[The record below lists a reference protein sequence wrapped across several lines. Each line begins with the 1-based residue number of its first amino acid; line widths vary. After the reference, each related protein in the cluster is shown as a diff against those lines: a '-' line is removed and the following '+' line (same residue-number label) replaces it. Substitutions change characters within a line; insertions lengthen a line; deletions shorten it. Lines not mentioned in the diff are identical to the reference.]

1 MDFFKKEIEIL
12 KGVTME
18 YDLKKVEDKFYEFLE
33 KLFPDNPYERD
44 EIKLTEEL
52 LEQENALYIPF
63 GFISYF
69 LVIDEEKPILYVNI
83 ATRMG
88 INSIGFIDENGDE
101 GYDISDGDHKDI
113 MEKFANHSDVKKFK
127 DLKVPRKMKNRRK

>member
-1 MDFFKKEIEIL
+1 
-12 KGVTME
+12 ME

-33 KLFPDNPYERD
+33 KLFPGNPYERD

-52 LEQENALYIPF
+52 LEQEEALYIPF
-63 GFISYF
+63 GFLSYF
-69 LVIDEEKPILYVNI
+69 LVIEDEKPILYVHI
-83 ATRMG
+83 ATRMS

-113 MEKFANHSDVKKFK
+113 MEKFAKHSDVKKFK
-127 DLKVPRKMKNRRK
+127 DLKIPIKMKDRKR

>member
-1 MDFFKKEIEIL
+1 
-12 KGVTME
+12 ME

-83 ATRMG
+83 ATRKG

>member
-1 MDFFKKEIEIL
+1 
-12 KGVTME
+12 ME